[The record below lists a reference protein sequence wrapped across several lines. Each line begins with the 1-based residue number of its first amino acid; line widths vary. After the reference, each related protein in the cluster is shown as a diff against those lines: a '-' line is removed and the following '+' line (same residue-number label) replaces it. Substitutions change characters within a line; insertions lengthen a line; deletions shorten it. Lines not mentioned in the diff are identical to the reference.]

1 MYLHTHNF
9 ILLVYRTLN
18 IAVHFLALFVFFGAI
33 TAHKFNSISVVRMC
47 ERSRGMKRDD
57 STMSSDDSV
66 NNKHDI
72 FRLTCLNGVKYYDRK

>member
-18 IAVHFLALFVFFGAI
+18 ISSTLALSVFFGAI
-33 TAHKFNSISVVRMC
+33 TAHKFNSISVVRMG

-72 FRLTCLNGVKYYDRK
+72 FRLTRLNGVKYYDRK